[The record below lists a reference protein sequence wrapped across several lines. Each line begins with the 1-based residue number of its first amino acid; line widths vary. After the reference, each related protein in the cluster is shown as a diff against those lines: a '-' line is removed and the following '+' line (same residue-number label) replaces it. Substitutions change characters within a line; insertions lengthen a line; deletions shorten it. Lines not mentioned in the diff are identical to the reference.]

1 MGDDLIGKSLPR
13 IDGYEKATGTATYTD
28 DMKLPGMLYGRML
41 LSPHAHARI
50 IRVDTRRAAVLP
62 GVKAVLVGEDLPYR
76 VGLYMVDKPV
86 LADGKVRYFGEP
98 VAAVA
103 ATSEETA
110 QEAVQLIEVEY
121 QALEPVLDARK
132 ALEPDSPLVH
142 EMLHTYDCIK
152 GVFCPIANSNIAN
165 HFKLRKGDIEAGFNQ
180 SDMVIENDFYAP
192 QVQHVPME
200 THATIAHWKPS
211 GQIEIWTSAQSPFA
225 VRNLLSVALGIS
237 HARIRV
243 IVPYLGGA
251 FGGKAGIHLEPLV
264 ALLSKAAGHR
274 PVKLTATRKEEFI
287 TLPCRQGLHARI
299 KTGVTRRGR
308 IVAEQIE
315 YVWDAGAYAD
325 YGVNIGRA
333 SGYSGAGPYEI
344 DHVKIDSYTVYTTKP
359 FGTAYRGFG
368 HVELFWAV
376 ESQMDMVAREL
387 GMDPAE
393 FRLKNLL
400 KPGSKTITGEEV
412 TEHTGSVRTCLE
424 AVTREIGW
432 TGRSSTPSGPDN
444 PPGTGS
450 QPSPAPEDATPSGKL
465 RGKGIAVLHKA
476 PAMPPNTA
484 SSAVIKFNEDG
495 TANLM
500 VSGVDYGQGTA
511 TSLSQ
516 IAAHAL
522 RIPFERIH
530 FVWAKDTDY
539 GPYDWQ
545 TVASRLT
552 VMGGLCILRA
562 AADAIDQ
569 IKTTASQAL
578 GVDKGGLEV
587 DGGRVFVRDEPS
599 QGLDYKQV
607 VMGYMFPSGNSI
619 GGPVIGR
626 GSYVAEGLT
635 NLDLE
640 TGQGLPALNWTYG
653 AHAVEIEIDPA
664 TGDIQILRLVS
675 AFDVGRVINEDLC
688 KGQVIG
694 GGVQGIGT
702 ALIEH
707 YVYDSEGHLL
717 NPSLTDYKIPTVRD
731 IPREMVQIL
740 IETPHDK
747 GPFGARG
754 VAEHPMIS
762 VPPAIANAIYD
773 ATGVRIT
780 ELPLSP
786 ERVFLALNESKQDP

>member
-1 MGDDLIGKSLPR
+1 MSDDLIGKSIPR
-13 IDGYEKATGTATYTD
+13 IDGRDKATGTATYTD
-28 DMKLPGMLYGRML
+28 DMSLPGMLYGRML

-50 IRVDTRRAAVLP
+50 LEVDTTQAASLP

-86 LADGKVRYFGEP
+86 LADGKVRYYGEP

-103 ATSEETA
+103 ATSEEVA
-110 QEAVQLIEVEY
+110 QQAVDLIEVTYEP
-121 QALEPVLDARK
+121 LEPVLDARK

-142 EMLHTYDCIK
+142 EMLHTYECIK
-152 GVFCPIANSNIAN
+152 GVFCPIASSNIAN
-165 HFKLRKGDIEAGFNQ
+165 HFKLRKGDVAAGF
-180 SDMVIENDFYAP
+180 SRCDLVVENEFYAP

-211 GQIEIWTSAQSPFA
+211 GRIEIWTSAQSPFA
-225 VRNLLSVALGIS
+225 VRNLLSVALGMS
-237 HARIRV
+237 HSRIRV

-264 ALLSKAAGHR
+264 ALLSKAAGCR
-274 PVKLTATRKEEFI
+274 PVKLTATRREEFI

-299 KTGVTRRGR
+299 KTGVTRDGR
-308 IVAEQIE
+308 IVAEEIE

-333 SGYSGAGPYEI
+333 SGYSGAGPYDI
-344 DHVKIDSYTVYTTKP
+344 DSINIDSYTVYTTKP

-376 ESQMDMVAREL
+376 ESQMDMVARKL
-387 GMDPAE
+387 DMDPVE
-393 FRLKNLL
+393 FRRKNLL
-400 KPGSKTITGEEV
+400 DVGSKTITGEEV
-412 TEHTGSVRTCLE
+412 TEHTGSVRKCLD
-424 AVTREIGW
+424 AVTQKIGW
-432 TGRSSTPSGPDN
+432 GDRGSDDSRAARASSAPD
-444 PPGTGS
+444 PESRPVGS
-450 QPSPAPEDATPSGKL
+450 DAKI
-465 RGKGIAVLHKA
+465 RAKGIAVLHKA

-511 TSLSQ
+511 TSLTQ
-516 IAAHAL
+516 IAAYAL
-522 RIPFERIH
+522 KIPLEKIH

-545 TVASRLT
+545 TVASRMT
-552 VMGGLCILRA
+552 VMAGLCTLRA

-569 IKTTASQAL
+569 IKTTAAEAL
-578 GVDKGGLEV
+578 GVDKSELEV
-587 DGGRVFVRDEPS
+587 DAERVFVGDEPS
-599 QGLDYKQV
+599 KSLDYKQV
-607 VMGYMFPSGNSI
+607 VMGYMFPNGNAI

-626 GSYVAEGLT
+626 GRYVAEGLT

-653 AHAVEIEIDPA
+653 AHAVEIEIDPK
-664 TGDIQILRLVS
+664 TGDIDILRLVS
-675 AFDVGRVINEDLC
+675 AFDVGKVINEDLC
-688 KGQVIG
+688 RGQVVG
-694 GGVQGIGT
+694 GGVQGVGT
-702 ALIEH
+702 ALIEQ
-707 YVYDSEGHLL
+707 YVYDAEGRLL

-731 IPREMVQIL
+731 IPAEMVQVF
-740 IETPHDK
+740 IETPHNK

-762 VPPAIANAIYD
+762 VPPAIANAIYN

-780 ELPLSP
+780 DLPLSA
-786 ERVFLALNESKQDP
+786 ERVYLALRKVTQDP